1 MWPTCAFITAKQQI
15 YHPNCILF
23 THKFQTPVYH
33 SDSHYNLIRF
43 FRASC
48 LHMLFYAKWLLTSYQ
63 YNICVFKWIRCTFI
77 ILHCWWC
84 FFHDLDMVEIGKW
97 QLRDNRLNV
106 QSPFAL
112 LRISTSIFGISVL
125 QFRKEF
131 LWNTIT
137 CDSTWWVYPFD
148 ILLKLWSY
156 VLIGL

>member
-1 MWPTCAFITAKQQI
+1 MCAFITAKQQI

-137 CDSTWWVYPFD
+137 CDSTWWVVYPFD